1 MKLTVRVGLTLGLI
15 VCAMSPAAAQSPV
28 EPNRPLLAAPTA
40 EPAFLCGMTIVPA
53 PPAVDQ
59 KMSKTSPAGNFTLQ
73 VREPRLCRDM
83 SRGPARSS
91 SSNLRNR
98 LPWFLGPK
106 R

>member
-1 MKLTVRVGLTLGLI
+1 MKLTGRVGLTLGLI
-15 VCAMSPAAAQSPV
+15 ACGMSPAAAQSPV
-28 EPNRPLLAAPTA
+28 DPTRPLLATPTP
-40 EPAFLCGMTIVPA
+40 EPSFLCGMTIVPA

-73 VREPRLCRDM
+73 VHQPPVCRDM
-83 SRGPARSS
+83 SRAPALSS
-91 SSNLRNR
+91 SRNLRNR